1 MAENERTDMSTPML
15 GLRTTVNKV
24 ADLAKAKDWYT
35 DVFQVSPYFDEPFY
49 VGFNVAGYELGL
61 MPDDMPAA
69 DKTDNVLSY
78 WGVDDIDTEF
88 ARLKSL
94 GATAESDPVNVG
106 GEIMVAEL
114 KDPWGNTIGL
124 IYNPEFKLPD

>member
-1 MAENERTDMSTPML
+1 MKTPML

-24 ADLAKAKDWYT
+24 
-35 DVFQVSPYFDEPFY
+35 
-49 VGFNVAGYELGL
+49 
-61 MPDDMPAA
+61 
-69 DKTDNVLSY
+69 
-78 WGVDDIDTEF
+78 DDIATEF

-106 GEIMVAEL
+106 GDIMVAEL

-124 IYNPEFKLPD
+124 IYNPELKLPE

>member
-1 MAENERTDMSTPML
+1 MATPML

-24 ADLAKAKDWYT
+24 ADLAKAKDWYSK
-35 DVFQVSPYFDEPFY
+35 VFEVTPYFDEPFY

-78 WGVDDIDTEF
+78 WGVEDITAEF
-88 ARLKSL
+88 TRLKSL

-124 IYNPEFKLPD
+124 IYNPEFKLPE

>member
-1 MAENERTDMSTPML
+1 MKTPML

-24 ADLAKAKDWYT
+24 
-35 DVFQVSPYFDEPFY
+35 
-49 VGFNVAGYELGL
+49 
-61 MPDDMPAA
+61 
-69 DKTDNVLSY
+69 
-78 WGVDDIDTEF
+78 DDIATEF

-106 GEIMVAEL
+106 GDIMVAEL

-124 IYNPEFKLPD
+124 IYNPVFNLPELT

>member
-1 MAENERTDMSTPML
+1 MKTPML

-24 ADLAKAKDWYT
+24 
-35 DVFQVSPYFDEPFY
+35 
-49 VGFNVAGYELGL
+49 
-61 MPDDMPAA
+61 
-69 DKTDNVLSY
+69 
-78 WGVDDIDTEF
+78 DDIATEF

-106 GEIMVAEL
+106 GDIMVAEL

-124 IYNPEFKLPD
+124 IYNPEFKLPE

>member
-1 MAENERTDMSTPML
+1 MKTPML

-24 ADLAKAKDWYT
+24 
-35 DVFQVSPYFDEPFY
+35 
-49 VGFNVAGYELGL
+49 
-61 MPDDMPAA
+61 
-69 DKTDNVLSY
+69 
-78 WGVDDIDTEF
+78 DDIATEF

-106 GEIMVAEL
+106 GDIMVAEL

-124 IYNPEFKLPD
+124 IYNPVFNLPE

>member
-1 MAENERTDMSTPML
+1 MAENGKTDMATPML

-24 ADLAKAKDWYT
+24 ADLAKAKDWYGK
-35 DVFQVSPYFDEPFY
+35 VFQVAPYFDEPFY
-49 VGFNVAGYELGL
+49 VGFNVAGYEMGL

-78 WGVDDIDTEF
+78 WGVEDIDAEF

>member
-1 MAENERTDMSTPML
+1 MKTPML

-24 ADLAKAKDWYT
+24 
-35 DVFQVSPYFDEPFY
+35 
-49 VGFNVAGYELGL
+49 
-61 MPDDMPAA
+61 
-69 DKTDNVLSY
+69 
-78 WGVDDIDTEF
+78 DDIATEF

-106 GEIMVAEL
+106 GNIMVAEL

-124 IYNPEFKLPD
+124 IYNPVFNLPE

>member
-1 MAENERTDMSTPML
+1 MPTPML

-24 ADLAKAKDWYT
+24 ADLAKAKAWYSE
-35 DVFQVSPYFDEPFY
+35 VFQVTPYFDEPFY

-61 MPDDMPAA
+61 MPDDMAAA

-78 WGVDDIDTEF
+78 WGVEDIAAEF

>member
-1 MAENERTDMSTPML
+1 MTPPIL
-15 GLRTTVNKV
+15 GLRTTIYKV
-24 ADLAKAKDWYT
+24 ADIAAAKSWYA
-35 DVFQVSPYFDEPFY
+35 DVFDTEPYFDEPFY

-78 WGVDDIDTEF
+78 WGVADIATEF

-106 GEIMVAEL
+106 GNIMVAEL

-124 IYNPEFKLPD
+124 IYNPGFKLPE

>member
-1 MAENERTDMSTPML
+1 MATPML

-24 ADLAKAKDWYT
+24 ADLAKAKEWYNE
-35 DVFQVSPYFDEPFY
+35 VFQVTPYFNEPFY

-61 MPDDMPAA
+61 MPDNMAAA
-69 DKTDNVLSY
+69 DKSDNVLSY
-78 WGVDDIDTEF
+78 WGVEDIAAEF
-88 ARLKSL
+88 DRLKSL
-94 GATAESDPVNVG
+94 GATVESDPVNVG

>member
-1 MAENERTDMSTPML
+1 MSTPML

-24 ADLAKAKDWYT
+24 ADLAKAKDWYGE
-35 DVFQVSPYFDEPFY
+35 VFQVTPYFDEPFY

-78 WGVDDIDTEF
+78 WGVEDIDAEF

-106 GEIMVAEL
+106 GEIMVAEM
-114 KDPWGNTIGL
+114 KD
-124 IYNPEFKLPD
+124 